1 MDMGTTGIWTFQLDA
16 QPARAAQEAAVELE
30 ELGYGAIWLPEAV
43 GKDPICHAAI
53 LLGATQQIT
62 LATGVA
68 NIYAR
73 DAIAM
78 AASQSTLS
86 EAYPDRFTLGIGVSH
101 GPMVETMRGH
111 HYDKPIQKMRD
122 YLDAMDRAIYIGA
135 KPSNTPPRF
144 LAALGPNM
152 LALAAEKSDGAHTYF
167 VPPEHTLI
175 ARKVLGAEPF
185 LAVEQAV
192 VLETDPVSARQIVR
206 AHMAMYLGLP
216 NYANNL
222 RRLGFTEDDLASGG
236 SDRLVDAIVAWGD
249 LKDIVARV
257 QAHRDAGAN
266 HVCIQVLDADP
277 RALPMRQW
285 RELSGALRTA
295 C

>member
-1 MDMGTTGIWTFQLDA
+1 MNIGATSIWTFQLDG
-16 QPARAAQEAAVELE
+16 QSARAAQDAAAELE

-43 GKDPICHAAI
+43 GKDPLCHAAI
-53 LLGATQQIT
+53 LLGATQQIA

-78 AASQSTLS
+78 AASQRTLG
-86 EAYPDRFTLGIGVSH
+86 EAYPDRFILGLGVSH
-101 GPMVETMRGH
+101 RPMVETMRGH
-111 HYDKPIQKMRD
+111 HYDKPIQKMQS
-122 YLDAMDRAIYIGA
+122 YLEAMDRAIYVGA
-135 KPSNTPPRF
+135 KPASTPPRL

-152 LALAAEKSDGAHTYF
+152 LALAAERTDGAHTYF
-167 VPPEHTLI
+167 VPPEHTSF
-175 ARKVLGAEPF
+175 ARATLGTDPF

-192 VLETDPVSARQIVR
+192 VLNGDAAAARQIGR

-222 RRLGFTEDDLASGG
+222 RRLGYTEDDLASGG

-249 LKDIVARV
+249 LEAVAARV
-257 QAHRDAGAN
+257 QTHREAGAN

-277 RALPMRQW
+277 RALTMPQW
-285 RELSGALRTA
+285 RELAGALNTA
-295 C
+295 